1 MYTVDCVVVKRNCCT
16 GQKDELEDQFIPRTR
31 SGDLFN
37 GEKHEVAVVVATKK
51 AAKFKTMEIAQ
62 MSSTT
67 DDDDLSNPHIYTS
80 SSSGEDD
87 EFIYPA
93 EVDVTYHNDPVVELA
108 SELVESAI
116 QRAVALCEY
125 VHTILMQA
133 VQIVYEEVH
142 GDILTDTL
150 KSPPTTSS
158 CEARYEGY
166 SGDMS
171 KSPSPAIIHEEEK
184 HKGDSGTL
192 KSPPPLP
199 LAPITH
205 EHLPHQHESPIV
217 GRIRRLSG
225 SDSSGASTPLADEKE
240 RDSKQVDLVRDKPLS
255 FDDTTNTVTPTVDIN
270 QTPTHS
276 KNFSQLYSEDIGPPS
291 FVVEPDSDL
300 AIETHVIPASPSRA
314 LGNANEEEDD
324 KVTDL
329 KTRNGEVKSSTLS
342 SLQHDRDSLSPEPSF
357 AKLIASKE
365 GKKDDTLDGKIF
377 GNFSMHQSD
386 SMASLSS
393 HSSHNKLVDPDS
405 ISLVINQCVEAD
417 GSDDEGVLGT
427 SIDSTSLLDEYL
439 DTASLSSTFNS
450 QESKDG
456 LVYPASPVALR
467 HNKESIVRRRNDFG
481 KFDET
486 SPVREEDKNGFAE
499 FAELF
504 EQTFQL
510 QRSQRER
517 SSSPHSNKVAS
528 VFVFE
533 GSQDDTGS
541 QVSSKV
547 CVLCMCIGAP
557 AVIFCE
563 MVSVLKYLVSMKV

>member
-1 MYTVDCVVVKRNCCT
+1 LVVDIVT
-16 GQKDELEDQFIPRTR
+16 GQKDELEDRFIPQTQ

-37 GEKHEVAVVVATKK
+37 GEKHEIAVAV
-51 AAKFKTMEIAQ
+51 AAKRAANLKAMETAQ
-62 MSSTT
+62 TSTT
-67 DDDDLSNPHIYTS
+67 DDDDELSNPHIYTS
-80 SSSGEDD
+80 NSSEEDD

-93 EVDVTYHNDPVVELA
+93 EVDFTYHSDPVVELA

-125 VHTILMQA
+125 VDTILMQA

-142 GDILTDTL
+142 GDILGGTL
-150 KSPPTTSS
+150 KSPPATSS

-166 SGDMS
+166 NGDTS
-171 KSPSPAIIHEEEK
+171 KSPSPAVIHEGEK
-184 HKGDSGTL
+184 HEGDSGTL
-192 KSPPPLP
+192 KSPSPLP
-199 LAPITH
+199 LAPIPH
-205 EHLPHQHESPIV
+205 EHLPHQHESPV
-217 GRIRRLSG
+217 VSRIRKLSG
-225 SDSSGASTPLADEKE
+225 SDSSGASTPLAGEKE
-240 RDSKQVDLVRDKPLS
+240 RDSKQVSLLRDRPLS
-255 FDDTTNTVTPTVDIN
+255 FDDTTNTVTPIVDLN

-276 KNFSQLYSEDIGPPS
+276 KNFSQLYSEDIGPVS
-291 FVVEPDSDL
+291 FVVEPDPDV
-300 AIETHVIPASPSRA
+300 AIETHVIPASPSKA
-314 LGNANEEEDD
+314 LDSANEEDD
-324 KVTDL
+324 KIADL
-329 KTRNGEVKSSTLS
+329 KTSNGQVKASTLS

-357 AKLIASKE
+357 TKLIITSKE
-365 GKKDDTLDGKIF
+365 GKKDDTLDGKVF

-386 SMASLSS
+386 STASLSS

-405 ISLVINQCVEAD
+405 ISLVINQCAEGD
-417 GSDDEGVLGT
+417 GSDDEGVLGA
-427 SIDSTSLLDEYL
+427 SMDSTSLLDEYL
-439 DTASLSSTFNS
+439 DNASLSSTFNS

-456 LVYPASPVALR
+456 LVYPVSPVALR

-517 SSSPHSNKVAS
+517 SSSPHGNKVAS

-533 GSQDDTGS
+533 GSHDDTGS
-541 QVSSKV
+541 QVSGKV
-547 CVLCMCIGAP
+547 CLCVYACMHACMHMYIC
-557 AVIFCE
+557 VRSIKVSKLFNCIFCKI
-563 MVSVLKYLVSMKV
+563 S

>member
-1 MYTVDCVVVKRNCCT
+1 MRMSNMYTVDCVVVKRSCCT
-16 GQKDELEDQFIPRTR
+16 GQKDELEDQFMPQTR

-37 GEKHEVAVVVATKK
+37 GEKHELAVDVVAKK
-51 AAKFKTMEIAQ
+51 AKFIAMETAQ
-62 MSSTT
+62 MSSAT

-116 QRAVALCEY
+116 QRAVTLCEY
-125 VHTILMQA
+125 VDTILMQA

-142 GDILTDTL
+142 GNIFTDTL
-150 KSPPTTSS
+150 KSPPATSS

-171 KSPSPAIIHEEEK
+171 KSPSPAIIHKEEK

-217 GRIRRLSG
+217 SQIRKLSG
-225 SDSSGASTPLADEKE
+225 SDSSGASTPLAIEKE
-240 RDSKQVDLVRDKPLS
+240 RDSKQVVLVRDRPLS
-255 FDDTTNTVTPTVDIN
+255 FDDTKNTVTPTVDIN

-276 KNFSQLYSEDIGPPS
+276 KNFSQLFSEDIGPPS
-291 FVVEPDSDL
+291 FVVEPDSDPV
-300 AIETHVIPASPSRA
+300 IETRVIPASPSRA
-314 LGNANEEEDD
+314 LESANEEEDD
-324 KVTDL
+324 KATDL
-329 KTRNGEVKSSTLS
+329 KTCNGEVKSSTLL

-357 AKLIASKE
+357 TKLIITSKE
-365 GKKDDTLDGKIF
+365 GKKDDTLDGRIF
-377 GNFSMHQSD
+377 GNFSIHQSD

-393 HSSHNKLVDPDS
+393 RSSHNKLVDPDS
-405 ISLVINQCVEAD
+405 ISLVINQCAEAD
-417 GSDDEGVLGT
+417 GSDDEGVLGA
-427 SIDSTSLLDEYL
+427 SMDSASLLDEYL

-541 QVSSKV
+541 QVRSV
-547 CVLCMCIGAP
+547 CCGAP
-557 AVIFCE
+557 AG
-563 MVSVLKYLVSMKV
+563 